1 MNVAILLAAGN
12 GTRINSKT
20 PKQFIKVLDKP
31 VLSYTIENFNNCDEI
46 DAICLVIQHQWRAY
60 TKTLLNKCASNKVRW
75 ILEGGEDFN
84 GSVLNAINGLKNEL
98 KDDDIAVISFGV
110 SPLTTHES
118 IKDSI
123 QKAKLY
129 GNGIASDDMRL
140 SLCIKADEQ
149 KSKEYINR
157 ENIKAFSNPWS
168 FKFGPLL
175 QNYNLA
181 QKTNLL
187 NKIEPR
193 TTSLY
198 LALGQKIYFSK
209 SSVFNLKI
217 TYEEDLDIFEGLLL
231 LKQKRQKNAK
241 L

>member
-1 MNVAILLAAGN
+1 
-12 GTRINSKT
+12 
-20 PKQFIKVLDKP
+20 
-31 VLSYTIENFNNCDEI
+31 
-46 DAICLVIQHQWRAY
+46 
-60 TKTLLNKCASNKVRW
+60 
-75 ILEGGEDFN
+75 
-84 GSVLNAINGLKNEL
+84 
-98 KDDDIAVISFGV
+98 
-110 SPLTTHES
+110 
-118 IKDSI
+118 
-123 QKAKLY
+123 
-129 GNGIASDDMRL
+129 MRL

-149 KSKEYINR
+149 KSKAYINR